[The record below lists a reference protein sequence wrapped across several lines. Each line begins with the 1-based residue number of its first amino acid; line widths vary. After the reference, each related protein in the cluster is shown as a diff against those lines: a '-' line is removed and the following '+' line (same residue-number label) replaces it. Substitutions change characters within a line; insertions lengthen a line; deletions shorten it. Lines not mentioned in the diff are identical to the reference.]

1 MRHRKGGVKLQ
12 RDGSARRALFRGLT
26 TSVILE
32 DRVVTTVTKAKAV
45 RSWVDRMITLA
56 KRDTLHSRRQA
67 AAFLQTPA
75 AVKKLFDTLGP
86 RFAGR
91 SGGYTRVTRWRLRK
105 GDGAELAV
113 IEILGSELKKR
124 AEERRKRREDRLK
137 KQKDDEQEEAAPTEE
152 ERSPAAASSSS

>member
-32 DRVVTTVTKAKAV
+32 DRVMTTVAKAKAV
-45 RSWVDRMITLA
+45 RPFVDRMITLA
-56 KRDTLHSRRQA
+56 KRDTLHTRRQA

-91 SGGYTRVTRWRLRK
+91 SGGYTRVTRLGYRK
-105 GDGAELAV
+105 GDGAETAV

-124 AEERRKRREDRLK
+124 AEERRQRREDRLK
-137 KQKDDEQEEAAPTEE
+137 KQQEQEQEEAPSEE
-152 ERSPAAASSSS
+152 PPAAGSSS

>member
-12 RDGSARRALFRGLT
+12 RDGSGRRALFRGLA

-32 DRVVTTVTKAKAV
+32 DRVVTTVAKAKAV

-67 AAFLQTPA
+67 AAFLQKPA

-91 SGGYTRVTRWRLRK
+91 SGGYTRVTRWGHRK
-105 GDGAELAV
+105 GDGAEVAV
-113 IEILGSELKKR
+113 IEILGAELKKR
-124 AEERRKRREDRLK
+124 AEERRKRREERLK
-137 KQKDDEQEEAAPTEE
+137 KQQEEGQQEAGPAEE
-152 ERSPAAASSSS
+152 ESPPPPSSSS

>member
-26 TSVILE
+26 TSVILQ

-45 RSWVDRMITLA
+45 RPWVDKMITLA

-67 AAFLQTPA
+67 AAFLQTPS

-86 RFAGR
+86 RFAER
-91 SGGYTRVTRWRLRK
+91 NGGYTRVTRLGYRR
-105 GDGAELAV
+105 GDGAEKAV

-124 AEERRKRREDRLK
+124 AEERKKRREERLK
-137 KQKDDEQEEAAPTEE
+137 QQQEQEQAETQAEE
-152 ERSPAAASSSS
+152 KPAETK

>member
-26 TSVILE
+26 TSIILE

-91 SGGYTRVTRWRLRK
+91 SGGYTRVTRWRIRK

-124 AEERRKRREDRLK
+124 AEERRKRREERLK
-137 KQKDDEQEEAAPTEE
+137 KSQDDEQQEAEAAPAEE
-152 ERSPAAASSSS
+152 EKPAASAAS